1 MKTLQYLQN
10 DLSELKRSLAEL
22 NGNLVHMGDDPMA
35 YFEDEITGQYND
47 LLDEQYGEMVNAL
60 PFYCGSAADLCGD
73 KDPTFYRCGL
83 NDYADSVDV
92 SSFQE
97 YQDVQEEIE
106 TLESD
111 IEDLESEIEDLENEE
126 SEED

>member
-1 MKTLQYLQN
+1 MNLLELQN
-10 DLSELKRSLAEL
+10 ELVINQENLTEL
-22 NGNLVHMGDDPMA
+22 EIKLESMDNDKMS
-35 YFEDEITGQYND
+35 YFEDEITEQYND
-47 LLDEQYGEMVNAL
+47 LLNEQYGEMVDAL

-106 TLESD
+106 VLESD

-126 SEED
+126 IDED

>member
-1 MKTLQYLQN
+1 MNLLELQN
-10 DLSELKRSLAEL
+10 ELVINQENLTEL
-22 NGNLVHMGDDPMA
+22 ETKLQSMDNDKMS
-35 YFEDEITGQYND
+35 YFEDEITEQYND
-47 LLDEQYGEMVNAL
+47 LLNEQYSEMVDAL
-60 PFYCGSAADLCGD
+60 PFYCGSAANLCED

-106 TLESD
+106 TLESN

-126 SEED
+126 SDED